1 MVAMLIVVEGD
12 TKLIDESA
20 VDDEL
25 EDEEDVLDVDVVIE
39 LEDKL

>member
-1 MVAMLIVVEGD
+1 MLIVVEGD